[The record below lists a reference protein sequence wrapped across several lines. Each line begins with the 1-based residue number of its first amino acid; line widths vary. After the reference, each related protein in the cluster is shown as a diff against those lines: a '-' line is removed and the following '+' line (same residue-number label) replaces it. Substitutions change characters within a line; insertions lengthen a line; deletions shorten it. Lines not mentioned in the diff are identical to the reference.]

1 MTAGD
6 IYSDYDV
13 STGTGGTN
21 IIPAGTTKVL
31 ITAIY
36 TDDASNGRF
45 TLQMNEVYAS
55 PGIGDNPSSTNNF
68 GQWNHAFNTK
78 FFVNNSHF
86 FGFKSNS
93 GSIFCGYSGIE
104 I

>member
-55 PGIGDNPSSTNNF
+55 PGIGDSIAVLVSS
-68 GQWNHAFNTK
+68 A
-78 FFVNNSHF
+78 
-86 FGFKSNS
+86 
-93 GSIFCGYSGIE
+93 GIE
-104 I
+104 LQKIALISAHLAQLHNTPGLGEENSA